1 MDYNMEVISS
11 AAKQIAEMFK
21 SILMSQQQSRPG
33 VYTIAQIENLHAG
46 SIATDR
52 IAGVGQFLSA
62 MQTTPE
68 SEIACT
74 CGGTLRYQRMRE
86 ATITSVFG
94 KTSYLRAYYAGCC
107 CQKGKSPLTSSLD

>member
-33 VYTIAQIENLHAG
+33 VYTIAQIETYMREALRQIGLQAL
-46 SIATDR
+46 
-52 IAGVGQFLSA
+52 GQFLSA

-74 CGGTLRYQRMRE
+74 CGGTLR
-86 ATITSVFG
+86 
-94 KTSYLRAYYAGCC
+94 
-107 CQKGKSPLTSSLD
+107 